1 MNRLLPILISLLLI
15 SSVACAYI
23 YHMPVNIHSSVDP
36 AVLMPGDE
44 AIIAIELEN
53 GAAEYGAG
61 GESVAGTSAHSML
74 ISTPLNATRL
84 RSADTI
90 EILTQDYHN
99 LGMIGPTDKITI
111 YYKIRA
117 SENATRG
124 THLLDFE
131 VQGGYDDITIH
142 RTIPV
147 KVDPAAVTLTRAED
161 TTMGTVNLNVANP
174 RENTVNAVTIIPS
187 ARGIRFS
194 PEEYYIGTMDPDEV
208 FTISFKVDP
217 MGQTGLN
224 APLNLSFVARFKNGE
239 TWHESEVYETRYS
252 PPRVEPKQ
260 NNLVFAGIAVLLLIP
275 AAYIYR
281 RKRLSKKA

>member
-1 MNRLLPILISLLLI
+1 MRILLMISLLLM
-15 SSVACAYI
+15 SSGASAYI
-23 YHMPVNIHSSVDP
+23 YHMPVNIHSTVEP
-36 AVLMPGDE
+36 AVLMPGDD
-44 AIIAIELEN
+44 AVIAIELEN
-53 GAAEYGAG
+53 GAANYGAG

-84 RSADTI
+84 TGTDMI
-90 EILTQDYHN
+90 GVLTKDYRN
-99 LGMIGPTDKITI
+99 LGMIGPTDRVTI

-117 SENATRG
+117 SDNATRG

-131 VQGGYDDITIH
+131 VQGGYDGITIH

-147 KVDPAAVTLTRAED
+147 KVDPAAVSLTRAED
-161 TTMGTVNLNVANP
+161 TTLGTVNLNVANP
-174 RENTVNAVTIIPS
+174 RENKVNAVTIIPS
-187 ARGIRFS
+187 ANGVRFS

-208 FTISFKVDP
+208 FTISFKVDA
-217 MGQTGLN
+217 MGQTELN

-252 PPRVEPKQ
+252 PPRVEPKR
-260 NNLVFAGIAVLLLIP
+260 NNLVIAGVAVLLLIP

-281 RKRLSKKA
+281 RKRLKV

>member
-1 MNRLLPILISLLLI
+1 MRSLLWITSLLLI
-15 SSVACAYI
+15 ISVACAYI
-23 YHMPVNIHSSVDP
+23 YHMPVNIQSTVDP

-61 GESVAGTSAHSML
+61 GESVAGTIAHSAL
-74 ISTPLNATRL
+74 ISTPLNATKL
-84 RSADTI
+84 KGTDMI
-90 EILTQDYHN
+90 DVLTEDYHN
-99 LGMIGPTDKITI
+99 LGMIGPTDRITI

-131 VQGGYDDITIH
+131 VQGGYDSITIH

-161 TTMGTVNLNVANP
+161 TTMGSINLNVANP

-187 ARGIRFS
+187 ARGVRFS

-217 MGQTGLN
+217 IGQTELN
-224 APLNLSFVARFKNGE
+224 APTNLSFVARFKNGE

-252 PPRVEPKQ
+252 PPRVEPKR
-260 NNLVFAGIAVLLLIP
+260 NNLLFAGIAVLLLIP

-281 RKRLSKKA
+281 RKRLKVQ

>member
-1 MNRLLPILISLLLI
+1 MRLLLWMISLLLI
-15 SSVACAYI
+15 SSGACAYI

-53 GAAEYGAG
+53 GAANYGAG
-61 GESVAGTSAHSML
+61 GESVAGTSAHSTL
-74 ISTPLNATRL
+74 ISTPLNTTKL
-84 RSADTI
+84 TGTDMI
-90 EILTQDYHN
+90 EVLTEDYHN
-99 LGMIGPTDKITI
+99 LGMIGPTDRITI

-117 SENATRG
+117 SGNATRG

-131 VQGGYDDITIH
+131 VQGGYDSIKIH

-161 TTMGTVNLNVANP
+161 TTMGTINLNVANP
-174 RENTVNAVTIIPS
+174 RENKVNAVTIIPS
-187 ARGIRFS
+187 ARGVRFS

-208 FTISFKVDP
+208 FTISFKVDS
-217 MGQTGLN
+217 MGLAELN
-224 APLNLSFVARFKNGE
+224 SPLNLSFVARFKNGE
-239 TWHESEVYETRYS
+239 TWHESEAYETRYS
-252 PPRVEPKQ
+252 PPKVEPRR
-260 NNLVFAGIAVLLLIP
+260 NNLVLAGVAVLLLIP

-281 RKRLSKKA
+281 RKRMKV

>member
-1 MNRLLPILISLLLI
+1 MISLLLI
-15 SSVACAYI
+15 SSGACAYI
-23 YHMPVNIHSSVDP
+23 YHMPVNIHSIVDP
-36 AVLMPGDE
+36 AVLMPGDD
-44 AIIAIELEN
+44 AVIAIELEN

-61 GESVAGTSAHSML
+61 GESVAGTSAYSTL

-84 RSADTI
+84 TGTDMIRV
-90 EILTQDYHN
+90 LTGDYRN
-99 LGMIGPTDKITI
+99 LGMIGPTDRITI

-117 SENATRG
+117 SGNATRG

-131 VQGGYDDITIH
+131 VQGGYDGITIH

-147 KVDPAAVTLTRAED
+147 KVDPAAVILTRAED
-161 TTMGTVNLNVANP
+161 TSMGTINLNVANP

-187 ARGIRFS
+187 ARGVRFS

-217 MGQTGLN
+217 VGGTELN

-239 TWHESEVYETRYS
+239 TWHESEAYETRYS
-252 PPRVEPKQ
+252 PPRVEPKR
-260 NNLVFAGIAVLLLIP
+260 NNFLYAGMAVLLLIP
-275 AAYIYR
+275 AAYISR
-281 RKRLSKKA
+281 RKRLKV

>member
-1 MNRLLPILISLLLI
+1 MISLLLM
-15 SSVACAYI
+15 SSGASAYI
-23 YHMPVNIHSSVDP
+23 YHMPVNIHSTVEP
-36 AVLMPGDE
+36 AVLMPGDD
-44 AIIAIELEN
+44 AVIAIELEN
-53 GAAEYGAG
+53 GAANYGAG

-84 RSADTI
+84 TGTDMI
-90 EILTQDYHN
+90 GVLTKDYRN
-99 LGMIGPTDKITI
+99 LGMIGPTDRVTI

-117 SENATRG
+117 SDNATRG

-131 VQGGYDDITIH
+131 VQGGYDGITIH

-147 KVDPAAVTLTRAED
+147 KVDPAAVSLTRAED
-161 TTMGTVNLNVANP
+161 TTLGTVNLNVANP
-174 RENTVNAVTIIPS
+174 RENKVNAVTIIPS
-187 ARGIRFS
+187 ANGVRFS

-208 FTISFKVDP
+208 FTISFKVDA
-217 MGQTGLN
+217 MGQTELN

-252 PPRVEPKQ
+252 PPRVEPKR
-260 NNLVFAGIAVLLLIP
+260 NNLVIAGVAVLLLIP

-281 RKRLSKKA
+281 RKRLKV

>member
-1 MNRLLPILISLLLI
+1 MSRFLPVLVSLLFM
-15 SSVACAYI
+15 SSGACAYI
-23 YHMPVNIHSSVDP
+23 YHMPVNIRPSVDP

-44 AIIAIELEN
+44 AVIAIELEN
-53 GAAEYGAG
+53 GAAEYGTG
-61 GESVAGTSAHSML
+61 GESVAGTSAHGLL

-84 RSADTI
+84 RGTDMI
-90 EILTQDYHN
+90 GVLTEDYHN
-99 LGMIGPTDKITI
+99 LGMIGPSDRITI

-131 VQGGYDDITIH
+131 VQGGYDGITIH

-161 TTMGTVNLNVANP
+161 TSMGTVNLNVANP
-174 RENTVNAVTIIPS
+174 RENKVNAVTIIPS

-208 FTISFKVDP
+208 FTISFRVDG
-217 MGQTGLN
+217 MGQMELN
-224 APLNLSFVARFKNGE
+224 APVNLSFVARFKNGE

-260 NNLVFAGIAVLLLIP
+260 NNLLFAGIAVLLLIP

-281 RKRLSKKA
+281 RKRLSKG

>member
-1 MNRLLPILISLLLI
+1 MRLLWMISLLLI

-23 YHMPVNIHSSVDP
+23 YHMPVNIRSSVDP

-44 AIIAIELEN
+44 AVLAIELEN
-53 GAAEYGAG
+53 GAAAYGAG
-61 GESVAGTSAHSML
+61 GESVAGTSAYSTL

-84 RSADTI
+84 TGTDMI
-90 EILTQDYHN
+90 VVLTEDYHN
-99 LGMIGPTDKITI
+99 LGMIGPTDSVTI

-117 SENATRG
+117 SGNATRG

-131 VQGGYDDITIH
+131 VQGGYDGITIH

-147 KVDPAAVTLTRAED
+147 KVDPATVSLTRAED

-174 RENTVNAVTIIPS
+174 RENKVNAVTIIPS
-187 ARGIRFS
+187 ARGVRFS

-217 MGQTGLN
+217 MVQTELN

-252 PPRVEPKQ
+252 PPRVEPKR
-260 NNLVFAGIAVLLLIP
+260 NNLLFAGVAVLLLIP

-281 RKRLSKKA
+281 RRRLKVQ